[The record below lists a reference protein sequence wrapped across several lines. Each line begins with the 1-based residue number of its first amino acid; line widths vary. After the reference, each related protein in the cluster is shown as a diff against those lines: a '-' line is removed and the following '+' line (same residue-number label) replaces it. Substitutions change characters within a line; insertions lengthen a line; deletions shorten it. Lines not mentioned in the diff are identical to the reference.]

1 MMHIAVIVP
10 NYPSS
15 STWPHQSYGLVR
27 SKREY
32 CHNCS
37 L

>member
-1 MMHIAVIVP
+1 VV
-10 NYPSS
+10 
-15 STWPHQSYGLVR
+15 TRLSYDLVR

-37 L
+37 VVVVLCSFL